1 MGIYRLKLT
10 QSNKSSL
17 PQARALAGRLAT
29 SVMNPGFQSVLAPW
43 NPGFSAFQKQRGAF
57 QKPRGAF
64 RRDGAAGTGR

>member
-29 SVMNPGFQSVLAPW
+29 SVMNPGFQSVLAP
-43 NPGFSAFQKQRGAF
+43 
-57 QKPRGAF
+57 
-64 RRDGAAGTGR
+64 